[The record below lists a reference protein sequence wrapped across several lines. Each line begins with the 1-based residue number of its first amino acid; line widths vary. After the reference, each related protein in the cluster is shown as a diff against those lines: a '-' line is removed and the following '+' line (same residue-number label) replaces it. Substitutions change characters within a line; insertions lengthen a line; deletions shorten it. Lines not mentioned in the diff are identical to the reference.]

1 MRLKNLKDLN
11 LGPSDFTFM
20 SSLENNLEALKSNYN
35 EFNSDL
41 GTADKY
47 EGALEEQSKLN
58 AVANSS
64 TLEGF
69 VLEAKEIKTNIND
82 LIQKQKEL
90 EETMKNMEA
99 TEDTTALTEE
109 LEQAKADQA
118 THEARLKKDVE
129 DRIPEEH

>member
-1 MRLKNLKDLN
+1 MILCKLCIAKLDEKSLTDKKADYEKQVDDIEKEKISLNMRLKNLKDLN

-82 LIQKQKEL
+82 LI
-90 EETMKNMEA
+90 
-99 TEDTTALTEE
+99 
-109 LEQAKADQA
+109 
-118 THEARLKKDVE
+118 
-129 DRIPEEH
+129 